1 MILKQLRI
9 AIMMVVVLTVLTGLI
24 YPLAMT
30 ALAQVIFPYQA
41 NGSLIERDGK
51 IIGSALIG
59 QSFVDADTGLTLTG
73 YFRGRPSAAFT
84 PGDGN
89 DTLVSSGSNY
99 GPTNQALID
108 RVSFDVAILREENSL
123 AADAAIPV
131 DLVTA
136 SGSGLDP
143 HMSPASAELQIP
155 RVARERGMSEEDVRQ
170 IVATNMEDRT
180 LGILGEP
187 RVHVLNLNL
196 ALDDAAPLSAPSSPE
211 PAATPSATPTA

>member
-1 MILKQLRI
+1 MFLKQLRT
-9 AIMMVVVLTVLTGLI
+9 AFLMLVVMTILTGLA

-41 NGSLIERDGK
+41 NGSLIERNGTV
-51 IIGSALIG
+51 IGSELIG
-59 QSFVDADTGLTLTG
+59 QSFVNAETGRTLPG

-108 RVSFDVAILREENSL
+108 RVSADVATIREENGL
-123 AADAAIPV
+123 AADAQIPV

-143 HMSPASAELQIP
+143 HISPASAELQVP
-155 RVARERGMSEEDVRQ
+155 RVARERGLSEDDVRAL
-170 IVATNMEDRT
+170 VAANTEGRT
-180 LGILGEP
+180 LCFLGEP
-187 RVHVLNLNL
+187 PVHVLKLNL
-196 ALDDAAPLSAPSSPE
+196 ALDDAAPLAAPADVDA
-211 PAATPSATPTA
+211 AATPVP